1 LTAIPYYLIVS
12 YFHKNINT
20 GDGKFYFMYMERTRL
35 KEQAEVIRQAFGYIN
50 RFKNETFV
58 IKIDSALIGHDL
70 FPVLIKDLVLLRRM
84 GIRIILVPGARSRIN
99 EILSAYNVECPSVN
113 GIRVSRPEAIPFIK
127 MAAFDVSNRIM
138 TMLAENEAGAIIGNW
153 VKARGIGVRGGVD
166 FQNSGVVEN
175 LQTDILNKML
185 DEGIIPIFPNIG
197 WSAKGKP
204 YNLSS
209 SDLAFTI
216 SVQMKA
222 AKLFFV
228 TENGGIKGE
237 GFSVPDDVYIAEDG
251 TISQLT
257 LAQAG
262 RFLDLNQNSGQ
273 ECDSNLELVSYA
285 YRACKR
291 GVRRVHIIDGTA
303 EGMILQEI
311 FSSRGF
317 GTMVYSNQLENV
329 RPMTAADIPGVLSL
343 MQPMVDEGALVPR
356 SSEDLTEKLDD
367 YAVYEVDGTIH
378 ACGALHVFP
387 DKQGEIAAI
396 VVDQTYAS
404 RGVGRKMVSYL
415 IEKATKIKLK
425 SVFIL
430 TTQTSDWFQQL
441 GFSKCGVDELPE
453 SKKESYNKNRN
464 SIVMRYQISD
474 QRTNGEFHVE

>member
-1 LTAIPYYLIVS
+1 MDKT
-12 YFHKNINT
+12 K
-20 GDGKFYFMYMERTRL
+20 L
-35 KEQAEVIRQAFGYIN
+35 KERAEVIRQAFGYIN

-84 GIRIILVPGARSRIN
+84 GIRIILVPGARTRIN
-99 EILSAYNVECPSVN
+99 EVLSAYQIECPSVN
-113 GIRVSRPEAIPFIK
+113 GIRISRPEAIPFIK

-228 TENGGIKGE
+228 MEGGGVKADGLKM
-237 GFSVPDDVYIAEDG
+237 PDDVYIAEDG

-262 RFLDLNQNSGQ
+262 QFLDLNQQSAQGSQ
-273 ECDSNLELVSYA
+273 DGGDTGTSLISYA

-291 GVRRVHIIDGTA
+291 GVSRVHIIDGAT
-303 EGMILQEI
+303 EGMILQEV

-317 GTMVYSNQLENV
+317 GTMVYSNQLEDI

-343 MQPMVDEGALVPR
+343 MQPKVDEGALVPR
-356 SSEDLTEKLDD
+356 TASELAEKLDD

-378 ACGALHVFP
+378 ACGALHTFQ
-387 DKQGEIAAI
+387 DNQGEIAAI
-396 VVDQTYAS
+396 VVDETCAG
-404 RGVGRKMVSYL
+404 RGIGKKIILYL

-425 SVFIL
+425 SVFLL

-441 GFSKCGVDELPE
+441 GFTTCGVDELPE
-453 SKKESYNKNRN
+453 PKRETYNTNRN
-464 SIVMRYQISD
+464 STVMKYPISG
-474 QRTNGEFHVE
+474 QRTSGGFQVE

>member
-1 LTAIPYYLIVS
+1 
-12 YFHKNINT
+12 
-20 GDGKFYFMYMERTRL
+20 MERTRL

-84 GIRIILVPGARSRIN
+84 GIRIILVPGARTRIN
-99 EILSAYNVECPSVN
+99 EVLSSYHIDCPSVN
-113 GIRVSRPEAIPFIK
+113 GIRVSHHEAIPFIK

-175 LQTDILNKML
+175 LQTGILNKML

-228 TENGGIKGE
+228 TETGGIKAE
-237 GFSVPDDVYIAEDG
+237 GFNVPGDVYIADDG
-251 TISQLT
+251 TISLLT
-257 LAQAG
+257 MAQAG
-262 RFLDLNQNSGQ
+262 QFLDLNPAEDGYGDG
-273 ECDSNLELVSYA
+273 DSADARTSIGLISYA
-285 YRACKR
+285 YRACKN
-291 GVRRVHIIDGTA
+291 GVRRVHIIDGAT

-311 FSSRGF
+311 FSNRGF
-317 GTMVYSNQLENV
+317 GTMVYSNRLEDF
-329 RPMTAADIPGVLSL
+329 RPMTAKDIPGVLSL
-343 MQPMVDEGALVPR
+343 MQPKVDEGALVPR
-356 SSEDLTEKLDD
+356 SAEDLTEKMDD

-378 ACGALHVFP
+378 ACGALHTFP
-387 DKQGEIAAI
+387 DRQGEIAAI
-396 VVDQTYAS
+396 VVDETYAS
-404 RGVGRKMVSYL
+404 RGVGKRVISYL
-415 IEKATKIKLK
+415 IEKATKMKLNT
-425 SVFIL
+425 VFLL

-441 GFSKCGVDELPE
+441 GFIRCGIEDLPE
-453 SKKESYNKNRN
+453 GKRGKYNNERN
-464 SIVMRYQISD
+464 SIVMKYRISD
-474 QRTNGEFHVE
+474 QRTSGGFQVE

>member
-1 LTAIPYYLIVS
+1 MDRS
-12 YFHKNINT
+12 
-20 GDGKFYFMYMERTRL
+20 RL

-50 RFKNETFV
+50 RFKNEIFV
-58 IKIDSALIGHDL
+58 IKIDSAVSASSL

-84 GIRIILVPGARSRIN
+84 GIKIVLVPGARTRIN
-99 EILSAYNVECPSVN
+99 EVLKAYNIECPFSN
-113 GIRVSRPEAIPFIK
+113 GVRVSSHDAIPFIQ

-153 VKARGIGVRGGVD
+153 VKARGIGVRDGLD

-175 LQTDILNKML
+175 LQTDILNKVL

-209 SDLAFTI
+209 NDLAFTI

-222 AKLFFV
+222 AKLFFM
-228 TENGGIKGE
+228 TETGGVKAD
-237 GFSVPDDVYIAEDG
+237 GFTVPDGVYVSEDK
-251 TISQLT
+251 TISQLNVS
-257 LAQAG
+257 QAG
-262 RFLDLNQNSGQ
+262 QFLDLNREEDWNTERSMIA
-273 ECDSNLELVSYA
+273 YA

-291 GVRRVHIIDGTA
+291 GVRRVHIIDGSA

-317 GTMVYSNQLENV
+317 GTMIYANQHENI

-343 MQPMVDEGALVPR
+343 MQPKVEEGALVAR
-356 SSEDLTEKLDD
+356 TAEELAEKQND
-367 YAVYEVDGTIH
+367 YAVYEVDGTLH

-396 VVDQTYAS
+396 VVDKAYAS
-404 RGVGRKMVSYL
+404 RGIGKKMISYL
-415 IEKATKIKLK
+415 IEQATKTGLK
-425 SVFIL
+425 SVFVL
-430 TTQTSDWFQQL
+430 TTLTSDWFQQL
-441 GFSKCGVDELPE
+441 GFVESCVSELPAQE
-453 SKKESYNKNRN
+453 REKYNKCRN
-464 SIVMRYQISD
+464 SLVLKYPISS
-474 QRTNGEFHVE
+474 QRITGELQVE

>member
-1 LTAIPYYLIVS
+1 
-12 YFHKNINT
+12 
-20 GDGKFYFMYMERTRL
+20 
-35 KEQAEVIRQAFGYIN
+35 
-50 RFKNETFV
+50 
-58 IKIDSALIGHDL
+58 
-70 FPVLIKDLVLLRRM
+70 M
-84 GIRIILVPGARSRIN
+84 GIRIILVPGARTRIN
-99 EILSAYNVECPSVN
+99 EVLKAYNIECPSVN
-113 GIRVSRPEAIPFIK
+113 GIRVSYPEAIPFIK

-153 VKARGIGVRGGVD
+153 VKARGIGVRGGID

-222 AKLFFV
+222 AKLFFM
-228 TENGGIKGE
+228 TEGSGIKAD
-237 GFSVPDDVYIAEDG
+237 GFAVPDDVYVSEDG

-262 RFLDLNQNSGQ
+262 QFLDLNQHNGH
-273 ECDSNLELVSYA
+273 DSDTNLGLISYA

-291 GVRRVHIIDGTA
+291 GVRRVHIIDGA
-303 EGMILQEI
+303 VEGMILQEI

-317 GTMVYSNQLENV
+317 GTMIYANQLEDF
-329 RPMTAADIPGVLSL
+329 RQMTAADIPGVLSL
-343 MQPMVDEGALVPR
+343 IQPMVDEGALVPR
-356 SSEDLTEKLDD
+356 TAENLTEKMDD

-378 ACGALHVFP
+378 ACGALHIFP

-396 VVDQTYAS
+396 VVDDTYAS
-404 RGVGRKMVSYL
+404 RGIGRRMISYL
-415 IEKATKIKLK
+415 IEKATKMKLK
-425 SVFIL
+425 NVFIL
-430 TTQTSDWFQQL
+430 TTQTSDWFQKL
-441 GFSKCGVDELPE
+441 GFVKCGIEELPE
-453 SKKESYNKNRN
+453 TKREKYNTDRN
-464 SIVMRYQISD
+464 SIIMKYAISN
-474 QRTNGEFHVE
+474 QRTNGGLQVE